1 MALFRK
7 SAPQQPQG
15 ITGLTKP
22 AIPAAAM
29 KAQSA
34 SSRRSITPILLPIA
48 AFVGIGVG
56 AFFGMQHFS
65 EPQESVTV
73 YSAAPPSG
81 LANQVM
87 NAIKVPH
94 EREKE
99 IARLA
104 LLNDKDG
111 PMVVKGLNE
120 VVALTQPERVYNED
134 LETASA
140 PEPTPAPADVEI
152 ENVQQVAA
160 QVTPAPATPEITPTP
175 VIEDSAAV
183 IEQASAGVWKPENTR
198 IRIGRPVEEAACIG
212 QLRSI
217 ARESTIFFESGGNR
231 LSPNDLRTVRVIGR
245 MVQTC
250 PDAVV
255 YVTGHSDP
263 SGSRQANMLL
273 SWERADSAMRAL
285 EEFGFDIT
293 QYEAVGFGARIPYAQ
308 GDAAEP
314 ELERRVEFNIQELLW
329 ETR

>member
-7 SAPQQPQG
+7 SAPKPQQG

-22 AIPAAAM
+22 APMPAAAVR
-29 KAQSA
+29 AQNAGSKGRLA
-34 SSRRSITPILLPIA
+34 LVLIPAMAFAAVGGA
-48 AFVGIGVG
+48 AFVGIQKLSGT
-56 AFFGMQHFS
+56 
-65 EPQESVTV
+65 QESITV

-87 NAIKVPH
+87 NALKIPH

-99 IARLA
+99 VARLA
-104 LLNDKDG
+104 LLNDDDG
-111 PMVVKGLNE
+111 PMVVKPLNE
-120 VVALTQPERVYNED
+120 VVALTQPDRVYNETD
-134 LETASA
+134 EQAA
-140 PEPTPAPADVEI
+140 QPVV
-152 ENVQQVAA
+152 ENVEQVAA
-160 QVTPAPATPEITPTP
+160 QVTPTPELPQVVEAEP
-175 VIEDSAAV
+175 EIEDTATVIAA
-183 IEQASAGVWKPENTR
+183 ASAGVWKPENTR
-198 IRIGRPVEEAACIG
+198 VRIGRPVEEAACIG

-217 ARESTIFFESGGNR
+217 ARESTIFFQSGGNQ

-245 MVQTC
+245 MVESC

-263 SGSRQANMLL
+263 SGTRQANMLL
-273 SWERADSAMRAL
+273 SWERADSAVRAL
-285 EEFGFDIT
+285 NELGFDTT

-308 GDAAEP
+308 GDAGDA